1 MCGGKSKLKLPCA
14 NAESLRGLKKLLA
27 KKKLMNQS
35 YFRAGGIVC
44 ALIFIVSSK
53 RERQICFHMVID
65 Y

>member
-1 MCGGKSKLKLPCA
+1 
-14 NAESLRGLKKLLA
+14 
-27 KKKLMNQS
+27 MNQS
-35 YFRAGGIVC
+35 YFRAGGIVH